1 MLSFFCACCHEY
13 YILFGTDF
21 AKKKRA
27 GMGFWFPKPALIF
40 YADICMMAKESTP
53 SLTGHSLVA
62 MLNSKWIG
70 VKVVSNQRLHHS
82 RPLCHNAFLALG
94 LHRREQFT
102 VCSILPYHALLSHIS
117 HEIQNFFTHF
127 AFILFYLVIVKCGKI
142 CGNTLKPQI
151 GFVVCVHLIYYT
163 HQYHPCQ
170 IETISKKKRGTFL
183 SPSSF
188 IQGTH
193 RFPHGLGILA

>member
-1 MLSFFCACCHEY
+1 MGRLCAQEPH
-13 YILFGTDF
+13 I
-21 AKKKRA
+21 R
-27 GMGFWFPKPALIF
+27 
-40 YADICMMAKESTP
+40 S
-53 SLTGHSLVA
+53 
-62 MLNSKWIG
+62 
-70 VKVVSNQRLHHS
+70 
-82 RPLCHNAFLALG
+82 LALSIARIQILKPSPRAICCRTKSFSPPG
-94 LHRREQFT
+94 VVCSASRDSSSGVQRSACLHRAEQFT

-170 IETISKKKRGTFL
+170 IETISKKKRVHFCT
-183 SPSSF
+183 PSSF

>member
-1 MLSFFCACCHEY
+1 MYLRRVKELREDSDTPQKVIAEY
-13 YILFGTDF
+13 
-21 AKKKRA
+21 
-27 GMGFWFPKPALIF
+27 
-40 YADICMMAKESTP
+40 
-53 SLTGHSLVA
+53 
-62 MLNSKWIG
+62 
-70 VKVVSNQRLHHS
+70 
-82 RPLCHNAFLALG
+82 LG
-94 LHRREQFT
+94 GEQFT

-170 IETISKKKRGTFL
+170 IETISKKRVKMLLIRVTKRKALLLLFFYRKTEVK
-183 SPSSF
+183 SP
-188 IQGTH
+188 
-193 RFPHGLGILA
+193 